1 MWDYLSK
8 IDAST
13 DVTDDNDSTN
23 NNIVNENKQ
32 ITKTLTEILEQ
43 GNLVPHVTDTR
54 LSFTI
59 YFYSLIHRPW

>member
-59 YFYSLIHRPW
+59 YF